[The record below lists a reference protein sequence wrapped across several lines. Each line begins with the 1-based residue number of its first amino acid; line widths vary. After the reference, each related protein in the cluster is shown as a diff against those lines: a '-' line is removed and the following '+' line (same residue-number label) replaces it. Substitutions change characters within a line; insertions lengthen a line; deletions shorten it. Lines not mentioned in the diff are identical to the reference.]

1 MKYILHSITYIPR
14 NVISMILRVVHTFTY
29 SLPYDSLE
37 NLLLL
42 IDDRHPVERVNSL
55 FESNFR

>member
-1 MKYILHSITYIPR
+1 
-14 NVISMILRVVHTFTY
+14 MILRVVHTFTY

-42 IDDRHPVERVNSL
+42 TDDRHPVEHVNSL